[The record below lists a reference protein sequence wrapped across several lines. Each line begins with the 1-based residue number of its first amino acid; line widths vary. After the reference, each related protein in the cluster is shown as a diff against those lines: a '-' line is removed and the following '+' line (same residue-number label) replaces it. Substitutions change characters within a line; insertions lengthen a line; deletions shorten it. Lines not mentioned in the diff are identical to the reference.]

1 MAWLKISETKTT
13 FLIQISTTVR
23 AARENDQSEGLE
35 ASMPTV
41 NVCVCARAHV
51 CVCVSVH
58 MCVCKH
64 RYVPGNLSL
73 HLSQNAAGAIQ
84 GLTC

>member
-1 MAWLKISETKTT
+1 MRVAWLKISETKTT

-41 NVCVCARAHV
+41 NVCVCVRARM
-51 CVCVSVH
+51 CVCV
-58 MCVCKH
+58 
-64 RYVPGNLSL
+64 
-73 HLSQNAAGAIQ
+73 
-84 GLTC
+84 